1 MQENFFVDGS
11 NHFVNNLFR
20 ETEKSQQQQRDYS
33 NVIIREEQPWQ
44 RKKQKKLLRKLLKKL
59 QKKLLKKLKRSS
71 CFCKAIAFERA
82 DRICWPF
89 FFISIEY
96 IFDLN
101 SHLLSRFQVLNRDF
115 QKSI

>member
-82 DRICWPF
+82 VLAVPE
-89 FFISIEY
+89 SI
-96 IFDLN
+96 LK
-101 SHLLSRFQVLNRDF
+101 LSLWAEGSVIRPA
-115 QKSI
+115 SYEIP